1 MKLYQVSSFSHEE
14 SDDYLWSNLTTPTTS
29 YDKALEDYE
38 KARERALNSARE
50 DLYLEDGEDIKD
62 HATISEADHTC
73 HITYNRYGSTHVQQI
88 AIHVWDVELEEK
100 ENRFVIA
107 GYDDDYRT
115 TRRTFDEAKEAAKKL
130 VDDGWCKIAEV
141 FDTATQSCTFSYEI
155 D

>member
-100 ENRFVIA
+100 PSRFVLI
-107 GYDDDYRT
+107 GVDGNYRT
-115 TRRTFDEAKEAAKKL
+115 TARTFDEAKTKAKEL
-130 VDDGWCKIAEV
+130 AEYGYSEVVEVIDTVTQKCV
-141 FDTATQSCTFSYEI
+141 FKYER